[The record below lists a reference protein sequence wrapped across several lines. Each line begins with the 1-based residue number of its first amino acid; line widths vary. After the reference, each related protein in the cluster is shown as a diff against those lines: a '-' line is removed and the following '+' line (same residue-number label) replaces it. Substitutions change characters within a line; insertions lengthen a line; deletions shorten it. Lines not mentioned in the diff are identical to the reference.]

1 MAGRRVK
8 GAGGRLRSRIASV
21 GMGAFDGKVA
31 IVTGGA
37 SGIGA
42 ASVRRFAAEGAQVL
56 AIDVDEARGRA
67 VASEAGA
74 RFERMDVGDPDA
86 WARLVRAA
94 EDDLGGVDLAH
105 LNAGVAT
112 GAYPVDIATLSDA
125 QYRRVMGVNV
135 DGVVFG
141 VRALVPAMARR
152 GGGAIVVTSSLAGL
166 MPLPDD
172 PVYGG
177 TKHFVIGLV
186 RSLATPLGE
195 QGITINAVCPGAVDT
210 ALLDTTGRGDE
221 LRGSIPRMPPDDVAV
236 VAARLLAGDE
246 TGSAYSVLPERG
258 SARYEF
264 APVAGR
270 PVTDLG
276 RTD

>member
-1 MAGRRVK
+1 MGR
-8 GAGGRLRSRIASV
+8 
-21 GMGAFDGKVA
+21 FDSKVA

-42 ASVRRFAAEGAQVL
+42 ASVRRLAREGAHVVAL
-56 AIDVDEARGRA
+56 DVDEERGRA
-67 VASEAGA
+67 VATEAGA
-74 RFERMDVGDPDA
+74 RFERIDVADPAA
-86 WARLVRAA
+86 WASLVRDV
-94 EDDLGGVDLAH
+94 EEQLGGVDLAY

-112 GAYPVDIATLSDA
+112 GVYPVHIETLTDA

-141 VRALVPAMARR
+141 IRALAPAMARR

-186 RSLATPLGE
+186 RSLATPLAAH
-195 QGITINAVCPGAVDT
+195 GITINAVCPGAVDT

-221 LRGSIPRMPPDDVAV
+221 LRSSIPRMPPDE
-236 VAARLLAGDE
+236 VAAVAAMLLAGEE
-246 TGSAYSVLPERG
+246 TGTAYSVLPNLG
-258 SARYEF
+258 SARHDF

-270 PVTDLG
+270 PATDLRRVDTPG
-276 RTD
+276 GGS